1 MENKREPET
10 TGNKMM
16 KFENRYS
23 RNVCTL
29 SSEECVAVKDF
40 RICVIGC
47 GGLGGYVIEMLGRL
61 GIGSITVVDGDV
73 FDESNLNRQLLATE
87 PLLGKG
93 KAEVAAKRMAEVN
106 SEIEVQAISE
116 FLTEENARRIITGH
130 DLVVDA
136 LDNIGSRLILEDACS
151 LENIPLVHGA
161 IAGWYGQV
169 AIVMPGDYFLK
180 KLYSG
185 SGRGGDRSTENRG
198 SEVEMGNPS
207 FTPAVVAGIQV
218 SECIKLLLHKGEPL
232 EGKMLTIDLE
242 THDFEVFSQ

>member
-1 MENKREPET
+1 MRY
-10 TGNKMM
+10 
-16 KFENRYS
+16 ENRYS

-29 SSEECVAVKDF
+29 SSEECAAVKDF
-40 RICVIGC
+40 RICVVGC

-106 SEIEVQAISE
+106 SEIDVHAISE
-116 FLTEENARRIITGH
+116 FLSDENARRIIAGH

-136 LDNIGSRLILEDACS
+136 LDNIGSRLILEEACS
-151 LENIPLVHGA
+151 QEGLPLVHGA

-169 AIVMPGDYFLK
+169 AIVMPGEYFLR

-185 SGRGGDRSTENRG
+185 GRSVPANSGRDQGPENRG

-207 FTPAVVAGIQV
+207 FIPAVVAGIQV

-232 EGKMLTIDLE
+232 TGKMLTIDLE